1 MTSSGSQS
9 LVLGSKGFT
18 RGVHYWEVKVD
29 SQAQHGNIFI
39 GELACSLGLCEVP
52 GPSPV
57 CWGVHYVS
65 VLLHVLCPG
74 VSERHQNLSSW
85 MDYGFISY
93 STLCVDACCAGG
105 ACLLRSLH
113 KILPLACAV
122 LTLVAVD

>member
-1 MTSSGSQS
+1 VTSSGSQS

-39 GELACSLGLCEVP
+39 GELACSLGLAEVP
-52 GPSPV
+52 GPSCNLFAGVSTHV
-57 CWGVHYVS
+57 CK
-65 VLLHVLCPG
+65 LLPPMFVWPG

-93 STLCVDACCAGG
+93 STLCVDA
-105 ACLLRSLH
+105 
-113 KILPLACAV
+113 
-122 LTLVAVD
+122 